1 MAQDPSPT
9 MESEIIKRLLDFTPL
24 KDADLARLMLDAASE
39 IHRLQAVI
47 EDQSATI
54 RHLAIKMERMMR

>member
-1 MAQDPSPT
+1 MN
-9 MESEIIKRLLDFTPL
+9 SEIVKRLLDFTL
-24 KDADLARLMLDAASE
+24 LEDIDLARLMLDAADE

-47 EDQSATI
+47 DEQSATI